1 MLDMSIAAK
10 AKSDQLNAADLIGH
24 AITVTVTKVSLNAEN
39 KATIN
44 YDGDNGRPFKPCVS
58 MVRLLNHAWGTNGN
72 DWVGRSMT
80 LYCDP
85 SVMYGGEAVGGV
97 RISHLSHIDKDI
109 KLVLPVSRNK
119 RQAYHVKKLTVT
131 APAKPEFYP
140 QDKFDSD
147 FQKIVASVIEK
158 GEQQKQVLIDHL
170 TRIAPLTKD
179 QMDAINNI
187 QIPTNE
193 VETTE
198 EKDVF

>member
-44 YDGDNGRPFKPCVS
+44 YEGDNGRPFKPCVS

-72 DWVGRSMT
+72 EWVGRSIT
-80 LYCDP
+80 LYCDS

-131 APAKPEFYP
+131 EPAKPEFYP

-170 TRIAPLTKD
+170 TKIAPLTKD